1 MSSTVPVSTYVNKR
15 LLVVEDDRNIAELLR
30 IWFQPLGWNIA
41 VSSNGIQALVQ
52 VARFHPDVVLLDVM
66 LPGLDGLEV
75 LRRIRLDDSELPVI
89 LATARDSDQ
98 ERGAALAAGADDYFV
113 KPWSLSR
120 LEQRIRE
127 LAAGRHPAA

>member
-1 MSSTVPVSTYVNKR
+1 MSSSVPSSVVVTHR
-15 LLVVEDDRNIAELLR
+15 LLVVEDDRNIAELVR
-30 IWFQPLGWNIA
+30 IWFEPLGWNIA

-66 LPGLDGLEV
+66 LPGLNGLEV
-75 LRRIRLDDSELPVI
+75 LRRIKLEHSDLPVI
-89 LATARDSDQ
+89 LATARDSNEEQ
-98 ERGAALAAGADDYFV
+98 KAALAAGADEYVV

-127 LAAGRHPAA
+127 LAIGRHPAA